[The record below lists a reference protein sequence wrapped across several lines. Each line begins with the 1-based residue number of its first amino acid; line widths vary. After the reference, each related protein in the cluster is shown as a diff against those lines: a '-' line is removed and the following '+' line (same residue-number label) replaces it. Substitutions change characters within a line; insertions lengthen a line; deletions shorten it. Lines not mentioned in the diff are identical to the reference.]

1 MKAVSYKFLY
11 KKQKC
16 MLAAYTLYKAE
27 FMFLS
32 YISPLHRKR
41 RYSTSS

>member
-1 MKAVSYKFLY
+1 MKAVSYIISY

-16 MLAAYTLYKAE
+16 MLAAYTLYKVD
-27 FMFLS
+27 FICVS
-32 YISPLHRKR
+32 YILPLHRKR